1 MRAALLCK
9 PPPKN
14 PPPTQLHLRSLG
26 VQRGCSNGSRISAMV
41 GVSVVAVAAV
51 GPQRAGGPMC
61 ARRVLVGCPLCTKTG
76 AGGAPTA
83 QHIIVFV

>member
-41 GVSVVAVAAV
+41 GVSVVAVVAV
-51 GPQRAGGPMC
+51 DPSVQVALCVLSKSLWDVLC
-61 ARRVLVGCPLCTKTG
+61 APRLGQVRLQLLSTS
-76 AGGAPTA
+76 
-83 QHIIVFV
+83 